1 MTFEDAPREITY
13 ADAGVDTTEGARA
26 VDAIKDAVARTKRPG
41 VLEGLGG
48 FGCLF
53 DGAVLSEMRHPILV
67 SSTDGVG
74 TKLALAQR
82 FGRPAGVGQDL
93 VAMCADDVVVC
104 GAEPLFFLDYVA
116 IGKLEAPVMAKI
128 VDGIATGC
136 ELAGCALIG
145 GEMAEHPGVM
155 APTDYDL
162 AGFCVGVVEKE
173 RLLGPARV
181 REGDVILGLPSSGI
195 HSNGY
200 SLVRAALTDAM
211 DDEELLEP
219 RADLG
224 GDSLVD
230 ALLTPTTI
238 YAKPLVCVLAA
249 GAPIHALAHITG
261 GGITENLDRILP
273 KDLDAKVDWGG
284 GTPGW
289 RMPPVIGLV
298 CEAAQ
303 LSVAEAWKTF
313 NMGVGMALA
322 CASKDEVEV
331 VAALRAQGLS
341 PFAIGRVVKGSGKVV
356 YA

>member
-1 MTFEDAPREITY
+1 MSVGGEAREFTY
-13 ADAGVDTTEGARA
+13 ADAGVDTAEGARA
-26 VDAIKDAVARTKRPG
+26 VDAIKDAVAKTSRPG

-53 DGAVLSEMRHPILV
+53 DGAVLASMEHPILV

-82 FGRPAGVGQDL
+82 LGRPEGVGQDL

-116 IGKLEAPVMAKI
+116 IGKLEAPQMARI
-128 VDGIATGC
+128 VGGIAKGC

-155 APTDYDL
+155 AAGDYDL
-162 AGFCVGVVEKE
+162 AGFCVGAVDEA

-181 REGDVILGLPSSGI
+181 REGDVLIGLPSSGI

-200 SLVRAALTDAM
+200 SLVRAALTDRLS
-211 DDEELLEP
+211 DEELEEP
-219 RADLG
+219 RADLDG
-224 GDSLVD
+224 ASLAD
-230 ALLTPTTI
+230 ALLAPTVI
-238 YAKPLVCVLAA
+238 YAKPLVEVLAE

-261 GGITENLDRILP
+261 GGITENLDRLLP
-273 KDLDAKVDWGG
+273 CDLDAEVAWGG

-289 RMPPVIGLV
+289 RVPPVISVV
-298 CEAAQ
+298 CEAAR
-303 LSVAEAWKTF
+303 LSAEEAWKTF

-322 CASKDEVEV
+322 CSPADEAEV
-331 VAALRAQGLS
+331 VTALRRHGLA
-341 PFAIGRVVKGSGKVV
+341 PFPIGHVVKGSGKVV

>member
-1 MTFEDAPREITY
+1 MTFDRTPREMTY
-13 ADAGVDTTEGARA
+13 ADAGVDTAEGARA
-26 VDAIKDAVARTKRPG
+26 VDAIKDAVAKTARPG

-53 DGAVLSEMRHPILV
+53 DGAVFAEMEHPILV

-82 FGRPAGVGQDL
+82 LGRPEGVGRDL

-128 VDGIATGC
+128 VGGVAKGC

-155 APTDYDL
+155 APSDYDL
-162 AGFCVGVVEKE
+162 AGFCVGVVDEKN
-173 RLLGPARV
+173 LLGPARV

-200 SLVRAALTDAM
+200 SLVRAALTDTLS
-211 DDEELLEP
+211 DEELLEP
-219 RADLG
+219 RAELAG
-224 GDSLVD
+224 ESLAD
-230 ALLTPTTI
+230 ALLAPTTI
-238 YAKPLVCVLAA
+238 YAKPLVAVLAE

-261 GGITENLDRILP
+261 GGITENLDRLLP
-273 KDLDAKVDWGG
+273 EGLDAEVDWGG
-284 GTPGW
+284 GTPAW
-289 RMPPVIGLV
+289 RMPPVIGYV

-303 LSVAEAWKTF
+303 LSATEAWKTF
-313 NMGVGMALA
+313 NMGVGMALT
-322 CASKDEVEV
+322 CAPKDEAEV
-331 VAALRAQGLS
+331 VAALRAQGIS
-341 PFAIGRVVKGSGKVV
+341 PFSIGRIVKGSGKVV